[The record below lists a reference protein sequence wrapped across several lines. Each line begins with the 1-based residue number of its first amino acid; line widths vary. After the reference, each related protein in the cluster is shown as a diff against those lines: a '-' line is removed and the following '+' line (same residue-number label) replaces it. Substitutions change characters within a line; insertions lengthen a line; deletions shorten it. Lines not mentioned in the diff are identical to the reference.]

1 MLTLRGLDTG
11 NRDFPSMMKI
21 RGTVGGIPIVLL
33 VDSGAT
39 HDFVS
44 KKLVEAFGWGWENTK
59 KMRILMGDGHKADTC
74 GICRNICEET
84 EAGNVLIDA
93 VLFELGD
100 IDIFLGM
107 SWLRSLGE
115 MTIE

>member
-1 MLTLRGLDTG
+1 
-11 NRDFPSMMKI
+11 
-21 RGTVGGIPIVLL
+21 
-33 VDSGAT
+33 
-39 HDFVS
+39 
-44 KKLVEAFGWGWENTK
+44 
-59 KMRILMGDGHKADTC
+59 MGDGHKADTC

>member
-1 MLTLRGLDTG
+1 MEYEEDETPNNERSDEDYVVLEGKCSVLTLRGLDTG

-44 KKLVEAFGWGWENTK
+44 KKLVEAFGW
-59 KMRILMGDGHKADTC
+59 
-74 GICRNICEET
+74 
-84 EAGNVLIDA
+84 
-93 VLFELGD
+93 
-100 IDIFLGM
+100 
-107 SWLRSLGE
+107 
-115 MTIE
+115 